1 MPQGTYGVSLQAGG
15 VSIQSTAVRS
25 GDGVIGIEASLPAA
39 VAGTLT
45 TRTDDDTGVVTVAS
59 HSILDTDTVDVY
71 WSGGMRKDVDVTGVT
86 ATTISINLGT
96 GTNLPIATTPVT
108 IVKQVTINVS
118 IDGDA
123 LEILGLRMEYTDASL
138 TSAGRILFEDAAGDD
153 IADLALTGNQP
164 LVYDIEGGASNPF
177 AGDPITVA
185 KASHSNSS
193 SPATLKICGIVDSTP

>member
-15 VSIQSTAVRS
+15 VSIQSAAVRT
-25 GDGVIGIEASLPAA
+25 GDGVIGIEATLPAA

-45 TRTDDDTGVVTVAS
+45 TRTDNDTGVVTVES

-71 WSGGMRKDVDVTGVT
+71 WSGGMRKDVDVTAVT
-86 ATTISINLGT
+86 ATTISIDAGT

-123 LEILGLRMEYTDASL
+123 LRILGLRMEYTDL
-138 TSAGRILFEDAAGDD
+138 TLS
-153 IADLALTGNQP
+153 
-164 LVYDIEGGASNPF
+164 
-177 AGDPITVA
+177 
-185 KASHSNSS
+185 
-193 SPATLKICGIVDSTP
+193 